1 MRLGEFVQPGPSED
15 EPHQRHL
22 APGPCRWRLLGECTQ
37 PGPYEV
43 LPQNSH
49 LAASPLCSCMRLGEF
64 VHPGPNE
71 DELQYR
77 QRLDMTAWVID
88 SARDVA

>member
-1 MRLGEFVQPGPSED
+1 
-15 EPHQRHL
+15 
-22 APGPCRWRLLGECTQ
+22 
-37 PGPYEV
+37 
-43 LPQNSH
+43 
-49 LAASPLCSCMRLGEF
+49 MRLGEF

-77 QRLDMTAWVID
+77 QRLDMTARVID